1 MLAQQ
6 NATLRAKIN
15 ELDSQCE
22 LLGERNQGLEAEIEL
37 LNAYQPNQPDGNE
50 IGELNKKLIDKNKEL
65 LHQIEE
71 KNSLIAE
78 YEKTEGQMRGK

>member
-37 LNAYQPNQPDGNE
+37 LNAYQPN
-50 IGELNKKLIDKNKEL
+50 
-65 LHQIEE
+65 
-71 KNSLIAE
+71 
-78 YEKTEGQMRGK
+78 